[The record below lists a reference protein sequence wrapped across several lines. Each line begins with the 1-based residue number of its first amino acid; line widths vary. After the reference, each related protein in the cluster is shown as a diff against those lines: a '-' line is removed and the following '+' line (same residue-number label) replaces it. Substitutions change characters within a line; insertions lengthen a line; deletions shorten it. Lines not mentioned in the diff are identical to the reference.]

1 MKQKI
6 WIRICLISAFICVCC
21 FFAWMFLR
29 QKGTSQ
35 TTAQIIYQGDVIRTV
50 DLSAVKKKES
60 FTVGEPGNQ
69 NTIQISPDGIGIISA
84 DCRDQICVRQGI
96 RSHGPEPIV
105 CLPHRLSIRFTAP
118 SPDGSVSD
126 AAALDAVT
134 GQ

>member
-1 MKQKI
+1 MI
-6 WIRICLISAFICVCC
+6 FAFICFLV
-21 FFAWMFLR
+21 WMLLR
-29 QKGTSQ
+29 QKGISR
-35 TTAQIIYQGDVIRTV
+35 TTAQIIYQGEVIRTV
-50 DLSAVKKKES
+50 DLSAVKKTES

-84 DCRDQICVRQGI
+84 DCHDQICVHQGI

-105 CLPHRLSIRFTAP
+105 CLPHRLSIRFTDP
-118 SPDGSVSD
+118 NPDGSVSD

>member
-1 MKQKI
+1 MHDSCI
-6 WIRICLISAFICVCC
+6 YLFFGMDAPTPEGNISDNCTDH
-21 FFAWMFLR
+21 LP
-29 QKGTSQ
+29 GE
-35 TTAQIIYQGDVIRTV
+35 VIRTV
-50 DLSAVKKKES
+50 DLSAVKKTES

-84 DCRDQICVRQGI
+84 DCHDQICVHQGI

-118 SPDGSVSD
+118 NPDGSDSD
-126 AAALDAVT
+126 EAVLDAVA